1 MKIAVIT
8 NAKSDLSRLL
18 EQYAEVTYLAPD
30 QATEVQGFDAYAV
43 LGGTE
48 REPLA
53 LGIDTRLALERE
65 SRLGKRVFGEWCENT
80 VGYAAT
86 GAGVRATVSQRMV
99 WVGEDSDV
107 LRQGDLLDD
116 RANAHLPLA
125 YMESPVRPLL
135 ALAGHVLG
143 HDRIPANERLEY
155 KTDTYAL
162 FQSGENTLLCTFRLC
177 NYVRARM
184 APHDRWD
191 AVASTIIS
199 FLLGE
204 QVAVKTEPPVRLHGR
219 ARTPREVFADGMRW
233 FDGVSLYL
241 DEGKSGVLEGLA
253 HNITPDGQQMLARS
267 VRADCSGEVGGAC
280 FFDAY
285 LNGSERSM
293 TRFRNLQEFC
303 FDKMLE
309 WEGDHRGMMRWS
321 TVAWG
326 VCYQDD
332 VARAMLG
339 TLLAMQLTGD
349 RRYLDQI
356 CAALDY
362 LLLTTGTDG
371 LRKSRTDAVWTPPE
385 KMARMCA
392 EPANFPCAHHN
403 GYYMAVLLMA
413 YQLTGKQHYRDTAVR
428 GMQTLMAAYPNTV
441 REHSE
446 TQELCRLVLPLACL
460 YEVTGDEKHK
470 NYLYTVVDQLEKF
483 RHAGGGYR
491 EHDTGYR
498 AARSRTSGTES
509 SLLADNGDPVTDL
522 LYSANWL
529 PLAFAYAYRATGD
542 GRFANLWRELAAF
555 MSEVQMT
562 SDDARLDG
570 CWCRGIDLDRRE
582 PYGMPHDVGW
592 GPCAVESGWTVAEIL
607 MGLGLGMAL
616 GLDKEET
623 A

>member
-8 NAKSDLSRLL
+8 TAQSDLSRLI
-18 EQYAEVTYLAPD
+18 EQHAKVTYLTPD
-30 QATEVQGFDAYAV
+30 EAAGVCDYDAYAV

-48 REPLA
+48 SEPLV

-86 GAGVRATVSQRMV
+86 GAGVRSTVSGRMV
-99 WVGEDSDV
+99 WIGEDTDT
-107 LRQGDLLDD
+107 LHRGDLLDD

-125 YMESPVRPLL
+125 YIEEPIRPML

-143 HDRIPANERLEY
+143 HDRIDADELPEY
-155 KTDTYAL
+155 KTDAYAL
-162 FQSGENTLLCTFRLC
+162 FLTGERTLLCSFRFC

-191 AVASTIIS
+191 AVASTILS
-199 FLLGE
+199 FLLGK
-204 QVAVKTEPPVRLHGR
+204 QVRVTTEPPVRLQDR
-219 ARTPREVFADGMRW
+219 VRSPREVFSDGMRW
-233 FDGVSLYL
+233 FDGMSLYL

-253 HNITPDGQQMLARS
+253 HNITPDGQQMIARS

-285 LNGSERSM
+285 LNGNERSA

-303 FDKMLE
+303 FDKMIE
-309 WEGDHRGMMRWS
+309 WEGDHRGMLRWS
-321 TVAWG
+321 TTAFG

-339 TLLAMQLTGD
+339 TLLAMQLTDD
-349 RRYLDQI
+349 RRYLDKI

-362 LLLTTGTDG
+362 LLLTTGSDG
-371 LRKSRTDAVWTPPE
+371 LRKSRTDAVWTPPA
-385 KMARMCA
+385 KMAQMRA

-403 GYYMAVLLMA
+403 GYYMAVLLMT
-413 YQLTGKQHYRDTAVR
+413 YKLTGKQQYLDTAVR
-428 GMQTLMAAYPNTV
+428 GMQTLMAAYPNTI

-446 TQELCRLVLPLACL
+446 TQELCRLLLPLACL

-470 NYLYTVVDQLEKF
+470 NYLYTVVDQLEQF
-483 RHAGGGYR
+483 RHAAGGYR

-509 SLLADNGDPVTDL
+509 SLLANNGDPVTDL

-529 PLAFAYAYRATGD
+529 PLAFAYTYRVTGD
-542 GRFANLWRELAAF
+542 ERFANLWRELAAF

-623 A
+623 P